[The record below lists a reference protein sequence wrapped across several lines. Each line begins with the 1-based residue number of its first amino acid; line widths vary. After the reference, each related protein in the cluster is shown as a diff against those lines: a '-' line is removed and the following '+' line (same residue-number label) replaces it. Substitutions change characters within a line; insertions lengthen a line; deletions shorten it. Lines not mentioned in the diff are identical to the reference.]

1 MSIFTEHT
9 APPRKT
15 VYVAEALFRI
25 ALFYSVT
32 TMIFGLSSLIEA
44 PQAAA
49 YDDNLSIMLAQDGT
63 LFMVMSAWF
72 GALAI
77 FFRQRPYGLTLSAWL
92 AQGLLFLQFAIFAGA
107 MWPLASN

>member
-9 APPRKT
+9 VPQQKT
-15 VYVAEALFRI
+15 VYVAEVLFRT

-32 TMIFGLSSLIEA
+32 TMVFGLGSLIEA

-63 LFMVMSAWF
+63 LFVVMSAWF
-72 GALAI
+72 AALAI

-92 AQGLLFLQFAIFAGA
+92 AQGFLFLQFAIFAGA